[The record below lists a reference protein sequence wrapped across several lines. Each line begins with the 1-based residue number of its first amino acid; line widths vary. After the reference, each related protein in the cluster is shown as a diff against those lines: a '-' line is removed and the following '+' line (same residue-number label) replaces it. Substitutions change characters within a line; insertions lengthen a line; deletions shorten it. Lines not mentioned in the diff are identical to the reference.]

1 MQLRPLSWL
10 HKASQHQ
17 FTTDAE
23 QEIMLRR
30 AAQASGQSVAD
41 FIVNSVIGA
50 AELAVLDQKQFF
62 ITGGERQQLID
73 LQARSA
79 QPSPLLQALLQTP
92 RPWGDGTALS
102 PPQPLAP
109 EHSIFQ
115 FDCGRR
121 SMNDWL
127 VHRARQAQLKGS
139 ARTFVVCAQQRAVG
153 YFSLTVGQIDSREFP
168 GHGNALMDREWF
180 PVPVVV
186 LTRLAVDRMYQGKGM
201 GRALLREVVDATMT
215 ITERAGVEALLTQ
228 PLDERAARFYQSC
241 GFAASPAA
249 YKQLILLIKDIEAA
263 RQQG

>member
-30 AAQASGQSVAD
+30 AAQATGQSVAD

-62 ITGGERQQLID
+62 VSGSERQRLID
-73 LQARSA
+73 LQARNARVPSA
-79 QPSPLLQALLQTP
+79 LQALLSMP
-92 RPWGDGTALS
+92 LPWGDGTALTA
-102 PPQPLAP
+102 PHPLAP
-109 EHSIFQ
+109 DHSIFQ

-121 SMNDWL
+121 SMNEWL

-139 ARTFVVCAQQRAVG
+139 ARTFVVCAQQRAIG
-153 YFSLTVGQIDSREFP
+153 YFSLSVGQIDSREFP
-168 GHGNALMDREWF
+168 GHGNALLDREWF

-201 GRALLREVVDATMT
+201 GRALLREVIDYTMT

-228 PLDERAARFYQSC
+228 PLDERAARFYLSC
-241 GFAASPAA
+241 GFDESPAA

-263 RQQG
+263 RPQG